1 MAEAA
6 ALGPEDRAPTTS
18 HRHTLLAR
26 RRKMWQRLLAVKF
39 HEPTEV
45 SRKGVPDSLGGV
57 QP

>member
-6 ALGPEDRAPTTS
+6 ALRPEDRAPTTS
-18 HRHTLLAR
+18 HHVIPSWQR

-39 HEPTEV
+39 HEPTEDLE
-45 SRKGVPDSLGGV
+45 RVPDSPEVV